1 MKIRILLSSLFLI
14 LSFSVQ
20 AQKPVWDANKVDLVS
35 QKLADGVYAVYEK
48 GADIKAP
55 KGIPMATSGGIII
68 GDKGVMLVETML
80 NKRLYKQMTALVTE
94 LTDKPI
100 LYAVNTSHHGDHAFG
115 NYYLPEST
123 QIIQHSRGKARF
135 ETRFE
140 EDRNLMLGIMGKGRG
155 VEAIKP
161 RSGDILIKPE
171 GSVTID
177 LGGRE
182 VFIKDFGF
190 AQTGDDLFVWLPEEK
205 VLWTGNPV
213 VAEAPALPWLLQGR
227 LLESL
232 ETLEKVRDFID
243 SDTTVVPGHSRPT
256 TSAVLDWNIDY
267 LRHIKSAVASGLDK
281 GWNQGKIVA
290 ATQAEQYQ
298 GYALFKWV
306 HFGLNLPAAFRDLS
320 PAGVNQTS
328 GKAEQ

>member
-1 MKIRILLSSLFLI
+1 MKTRFLLALLLLVSSLGA
-14 LSFSVQ
+14 Q
-20 AQKPVWDANKVDLVS
+20 AQKPVWDANKVNLVS
-35 QKLADGVYAVYEK
+35 QKLTDGVYAIYEK
-48 GADIKAP
+48 GADVKAP

-68 GDKGVMLVETML
+68 GEKGVMLVETML
-80 NKRLYKQMTALVTE
+80 NKRLYKQMTDLVAE

-123 QIIQHSRGKARF
+123 QVIQHSQGKARF
-135 ETRFE
+135 DTRFE

-161 RSGDILIKPE
+161 RTGDILVNPK

-190 AQTGDDLFVWLPEEK
+190 AQTGDDLFIWLPEEK
-205 VLWTGNPV
+205 VLWTGNPI

-243 SDTTVVPGHSRPT
+243 ADATIVPGHSRPT

-267 LRHIKSAVASGLDK
+267 LRHIKSAVAIGLDK
-281 GWNQGKIVA
+281 GWNQGKITS
-290 ATQAEQYQ
+290 ATQAEQFQ
-298 GYALFKWV
+298 GYALFQWV

-320 PAGVNQTS
+320 PNVENSAS
-328 GKAEQ
+328 GKAEY